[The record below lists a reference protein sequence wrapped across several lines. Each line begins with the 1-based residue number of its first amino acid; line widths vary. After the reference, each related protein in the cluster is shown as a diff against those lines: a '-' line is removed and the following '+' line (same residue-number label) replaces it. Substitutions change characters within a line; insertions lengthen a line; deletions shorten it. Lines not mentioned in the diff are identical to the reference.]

1 MFVRMSLIKKIVPL
15 AAAAAVGA
23 GAMAAAQSGGD
34 PVREALAAKVN
45 PVGVTGRTLGLSRV
59 TIPAKAQLALHHHT
73 GTQIAYIDAGTLTY
87 TVKKGSVTVYKGD
100 ALSDGQ
106 KVVRTI
112 RAGQT
117 GLIKQGQWIVEQP
130 SVIHRA
136 ANNGNGTIAIYL
148 ATLLPN
154 GDPPS
159 VLNK

>member
-1 MFVRMSLIKKIVPL
+1 MSLIQKVAPL
-15 AAAAAVGA
+15 AAAAALGA
-23 GAMAAAQSGGD
+23 GTMAVAQSGGGD

-45 PVGVTGRTLGLSRV
+45 PIGAKGRTLGLSRV
-59 TIPAKAQLALHHHT
+59 TVPAKAQLALHHHT

-100 ALSDGQ
+100 ALSDDQ

-112 RAGQT
+112 KAGQT
-117 GLIKQGQWIVEQP
+117 GRINQGQWIVEQP
-130 SVIHRA
+130 NVVHKA

-159 VLNK
+159 VPNQ